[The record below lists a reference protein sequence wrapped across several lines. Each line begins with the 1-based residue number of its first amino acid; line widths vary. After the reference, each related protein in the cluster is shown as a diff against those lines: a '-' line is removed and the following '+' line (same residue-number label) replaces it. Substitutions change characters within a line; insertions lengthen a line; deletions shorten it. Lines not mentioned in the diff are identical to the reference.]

1 MVFSD
6 PPLKKTVRALYYYSL
21 SLADFAQVGMAWSFI
36 SKGLLSSNL
45 AMRLSLAIL
54 FKLAFSPPLVTRTPF
69 FLLYHIY
76 LHYIYHQAMYE
87 VSFIYHLSPSTQI

>member
-1 MVFSD
+1 MIFSN
-6 PPLKKTVRALYYYSL
+6 PLLKKTVRALYYYSL
-21 SLADFAQVGMAWSFI
+21 SLADFAQMDMAWPFI
-36 SKGLLSSNL
+36 AKGLLSSNL
-45 AMRLSLAIL
+45 ARRLSLAIL
-54 FKLAFSPPLVTRTPF
+54 FKLALSSPPVPSTPF